1 MSGSL
6 FLTAMVYYKLVIDIS
21 EEHQIVLLKNS
32 NITDAV
38 VIWSHEALGHGGSG
52 VTLNNM
58 GKNGI

>member
-1 MSGSL
+1 
-6 FLTAMVYYKLVIDIS
+6 MVYYKLVIDIS
-21 EEHQIVLLKNS
+21 EEHPIVLLKNN

>member
-1 MSGSL
+1 
-6 FLTAMVYYKLVIDIS
+6 MVYYKLVIDIS
-21 EEHQIVLLKNS
+21 EEHPIVLLNS

-38 VIWSHEALGHGGSG
+38 VIWSHEALGHGGSR